1 MLMSLRS
8 KIAGLA
14 SFAALSFLSTAAMAE
29 GPFYVTGSVGGLWR
43 MDTTNSAAVFSSGAT
58 TGPGT
63 NTTTY
68 NIGPTVSLG
77 IGYRLPWS
85 LRVEG
90 EIDYAHFTTAS
101 VDPLSTD
108 GTFPGLNGSK
118 LSTNSGGEH
127 NRYVATANVFYDI
140 ALRGRFTPYVG
151 GGFGYARADGTA
163 GHFTETNGR
172 AFTENTS
179 TINDP
184 VVLGEAGVTIR
195 LTDSWA
201 VVPAYRYMHIFNTS
215 GSVSE
220 NDNIFKLGVR
230 FSF

>member
-1 MLMSLRS
+1 MQNKLVSLV
-8 KIAGLA
+8 
-14 SFAALSFLSTAAMAE
+14 SFASISLLSTVAMAD
-29 GPFYVTGSVGGLWR
+29 GPFYVTGAVGGLWR
-43 MDTTNSAAVFSSGAT
+43 MDSTNSAATFSTSTT

-77 IGYRLPWS
+77 VGYRLPWS

-90 EIDYAHFTTAS
+90 EVDYAHFTTSS
-101 VDPLSTD
+101 VDPLSTN
-108 GTFPGLNGSK
+108 GAFPALNGSK

-127 NRYVATANVFYDI
+127 NRYLATANVFYDI
-140 ALRGRFTPYVG
+140 ALPGRFIPYVG
-151 GGFGYARADGTA
+151 GGAGYARADGTDA
-163 GHFTETNGR
+163 HFTTSNGR
-172 AFTENTS
+172 TFNENTS

-184 VVLGEAGVTIR
+184 VVLGEAGLTVR

-201 VVPAYRYMHIFNTS
+201 VVPAYRFTHIFNSS

>member
-1 MLMSLRS
+1 MLMALRI
-8 KIAGLA
+8 KIAGFA

-29 GPFYVTGSVGGLWR
+29 GPFYVTGSAGGLWR
-43 MDTTNSAAVFSSGAT
+43 MDHTNSAATFSNGTT

-63 NTTTY
+63 ITTTY

-77 IGYRLPWS
+77 AGYRLPWG

-108 GTFPGLNGSK
+108 GAFPGLNGSK
-118 LSTNSGGEH
+118 LSTNSGGGH
-127 NRYVATANVFYDI
+127 NRYMATANVFYDI
-140 ALRGRFTPYVG
+140 ALPGSFIPYVG
-151 GGFGYARADGTA
+151 GGVGYARADGA
-163 GHFTETNGR
+163 DAHFTETNGR
-172 AFTENTS
+172 AFTENGS

-184 VVLGEAGVTIR
+184 VVLGEAGLTIR
-195 LTDSWA
+195 LTDRWA
-201 VVPAYRYMHIFNTS
+201 VVPAYRYTHIFNAS
-215 GSVSE
+215 GTVSE
-220 NDNIFKLGVR
+220 NDNIVKLGVR